1 MASRDRADHYA
12 VLGVPV
18 GASTEEIRR
27 AYRERARAAHPDV
40 AAGDPEEASRRMAA
54 INAAWACLSDP
65 IRRADYDVSRGDCDV
80 SRGEVRAHAGAPYA
94 WSRADPWPSV
104 VSRDD
109 GPARIP
115 WRAMRWMLAI
125 GVAAVIGLSFVSTE
139 SVEAPPDQ
147 LLQAGSCVVIDETD
161 AVSEVSCAGEHD
173 AVVRQLVAFDRT
185 CPTGTETFRDRQGM
199 GLACVERAVGGT
211 EGGG

>member
-1 MASRDRADHYA
+1 MASHDRRDHYA
-12 VLGVPV
+12 VLGVSAA
-18 GASTEEIRR
+18 ASTDEIRR
-27 AYRERARAAHPDV
+27 AYRDKARAAHPDV
-40 AAGDPEEASRRMAA
+40 AGGDPETASARMAA
-54 INAAWACLSDP
+54 INEAWACLSDP
-65 IRRADYDVSRGDCDV
+65 HKRAEYDFSRRDDTTRPATPRG
-80 SRGEVRAHAGAPYA
+80 
-94 WSRADPWPSV
+94 DPWPSV
-104 VSRDD
+104 VPRDD

-115 WRAMRWMLAI
+115 WRAMRWMLAV

-147 LLQAGSCVVIDETD
+147 LLQSGSCVDIDDTD

-199 GLACVERAVGGT
+199 GLACVVLAVGET

>member
-1 MASRDRADHYA
+1 MASRDRADHYS

-27 AYRERARAAHPDV
+27 AYRDSARAAHPDV

-65 IRRADYDVSRGDCDV
+65 IRRADYDVSRGDGPSKAAASKTSPD
-80 SRGEVRAHAGAPYA
+80 
-94 WSRADPWPSV
+94 ADPWPSV
-104 VSRDD
+104 VPRDD

-139 SVEAPPDQ
+139 AVEAPPDQ
-147 LLQAGSCVVIDETD
+147 LLQAGSCVVIDDTD
-161 AVSEVSCAGEHD
+161 AVSEVSCAAEHD